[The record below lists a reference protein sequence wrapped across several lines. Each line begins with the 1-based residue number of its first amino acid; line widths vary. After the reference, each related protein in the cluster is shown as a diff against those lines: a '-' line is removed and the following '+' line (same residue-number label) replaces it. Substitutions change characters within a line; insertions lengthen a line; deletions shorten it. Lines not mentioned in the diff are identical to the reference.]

1 MNILSGPGSV
11 PARDLHVGD
20 HVLLGTRAVEIT
32 SARPDD
38 ALILLG
44 YADAHGHAGACQRG
58 ALEPIQLAD
67 DLNWSA

>member
-11 PARDLHVGD
+11 PARD
-20 HVLLGTRAVEIT
+20 
-32 SARPDD
+32 PDD

-67 DLNWSA
+67 DLTWSA